1 MSPLVNYWLPLG
13 DGIEWAVVFL
23 SQHLRGVFDAL
34 SVAIRAVDQGI
45 LTVLAVLPAPLLIAA
60 TAVLAWRLAGRG
72 LALFS
77 LVALPLVHNL
87 ELWPHTL
94 ETLALTL
101 TASGLCLLLGVP
113 IGILQ
118 ARSVLL
124 DTIMRPLLDF
134 MQTMPPFV
142 YLIPAVMFFGLG
154 PVPGIIATVIFAVAL
169 PIRLTNLG
177 LRQVPE
183 ELTEAGRAF
192 GAGPLQLLFKVQIPV
207 AMPSIMAGVNQTIM
221 MCLSMVI
228 IAAMIGAGGLG
239 GEVLRGIQ
247 RMFIGRGFEGGLAV
261 VVTAILLDRVTQGLG
276 RIRRGRPL
284 APAAEKRETG

>member
-1 MSPLVNYWLPLG
+1 MEFLTTYRLPLG
-13 DGIEWAVVFL
+13 DGIEWLVLFL
-23 SQHLRGVFDAL
+23 SRNLRGAFDTF
-34 SVAIRAVDQGI
+34 SVAVRALDEGI
-45 LTVLAVLPAPLLIAA
+45 LALLTLPPAPVLIALL
-60 TAVLAWRLAGRG
+60 VLLAWGLAGRG
-72 LALFS
+72 LAIFALF
-77 LVALPLVHNL
+77 ALPLIANL
-87 ELWPHTL
+87 GLWGHTL

-101 TASGLCLLLGVP
+101 TASLLCLGIGIPL
-113 IGILQ
+113 GILQ
-118 ARSVLL
+118 ARSQLL
-124 DTIMRPLLDF
+124 DALMRPILDF

-154 PVPGIIATVIFAVAL
+154 AVPGIIATVIFAMPL

-177 LRQVPE
+177 IRQVPT
-183 ELTEAGRAF
+183 ELTEAGKAF
-192 GAGPLQLLFKVQIPV
+192 GCSARQLLFKVHLPM

-261 VVTAILLDRVTQGLG
+261 VVIAILLDRLTQSLARLRWG
-276 RIRRGRPL
+276 RRL
-284 APAAEKRETG
+284 SLPAQR

>member
-1 MSPLVNYWLPLG
+1 MEFLMTYRLPLG
-13 DGIEWAVVFL
+13 DGIEWLVLFL
-23 SQHLRGVFDAL
+23 SRNLRGGFDAF
-34 SVAIRAVDQGI
+34 SVAVRALDEGI
-45 LTVLAVLPAPLLIAA
+45 LALLTLPSAPVLIALL
-60 TAVLAWRLAGRG
+60 VLLAWRLAGRG
-72 LALFS
+72 LAIFALF
-77 LVALPLVHNL
+77 ALPLVANL
-87 ELWPHTL
+87 GLWEQTL

-101 TASGLCLLLGVP
+101 TASLLCLIVGIPL
-113 IGILQ
+113 GILQ
-118 ARSVLL
+118 ARSQLL
-124 DTIMRPLLDF
+124 DALMRPVLDF

-154 PVPGIIATVIFAVAL
+154 AVPGITATVIFATPL

-177 LRQVPE
+177 IRQVPA
-183 ELTEAGRAF
+183 ELTEAGKAF
-192 GAGPLQLLFKVQIPV
+192 GCSARQLLFKVHLPM

-261 VVTAILLDRVTQGLG
+261 VVIAILLDRLTQSLARLRWG
-276 RIRRGRPL
+276 RRL
-284 APAAEKRETG
+284 ALPVQQ